1 MPTARLTASSYST
14 SSSSYATV
22 YSGESNLYENTSN
35 TSGYA
40 SLRGRNR
47 NSTTA
52 YYIFIKGFNFGS
64 IPSNA
69 TITSFSVKI
78 KCYRNSY
85 QRTGDSYSP
94 KLASSNN
101 INNVIADT
109 TLSSDITT
117 TSGGTV
123 YTIPTGNLTWSQLS
137 GYGSNFSVVIPLSST
152 SSSRPYVYVYGVE
165 IEVDYTTSGGSS
177 EKIFVKNNGTWTQYS
192 KVYKKVNGS
201 WVEQAS
207 STWST
212 LFNTNTNYRRMN

>member
-1 MPTARLTASSYST
+1 MATARLVASSYST
-14 SSSSYATV
+14 SNASYATV
-22 YSGESNLYENTSN
+22 YSGETNLYQNTSN
-35 TSGYA
+35 TSYA

-69 TITSFSVKI
+69 TVTSFSVKI
-78 KCYRNSY
+78 KCYKNSY
-85 QRTGDSYSP
+85 QRTGKNYRP

-109 TLSSDITT
+109 TLDEDITT
-117 TSGGTV
+117 TTGGTV
-123 YTIPTGNLTWSQLS
+123 YTIPTGNLTWSTLS
-137 GYGSNFSVVIPLSST
+137 GYGENFSVVIPLSST

-165 IEVDYTTSGGSS
+165 IEVTYTEGGGSTP
-177 EKIFVKNNGTWTQYS
+177 KIYVKNNGTWTQYS

-201 WVEQAS
+201 WVEQNS

-212 LFNTNTNYRRMN
+212 LFDTDTNYRKMN